1 MFWCNLLRWL
11 VTLLLFIN
19 IYSKKTSMCF
29 AIFDCLGGRNK
40 SQMIIWYFAQ
50 LIIMFDII
58 QSSGRTFPNSYC
70 ILYFHQLIS
79 LSFSFSI
86 LHLNFLS
93 LKLTATGDKPFHLL
107 AMEQNLEHDNSM
119 QKNFSERVA
128 NVHREKSNKCSLCDY
143 ASSNA
148 GHLRTHVIMHPLGQV
163 IWGHIWKCTQGK
175 RQTNAHELGAGADC
189 LKWVISVI
197 MMVMMIKI
205 KIVMIMMTT
214 IMMILDSMKP

>member
-1 MFWCNLLRWL
+1 
-11 VTLLLFIN
+11 
-19 IYSKKTSMCF
+19 MCF

-93 LKLTATGDKPFHLL
+93 LKLTATGDKLFLV
-107 AMEQNLEHDNSM
+107 AMEQNLEHDDS
-119 QKNFSERVA
+119 
-128 NVHREKSNKCSLCDY
+128 REKSNKYNLCEY
-143 ASSNA
+143 ASSQANDLST
-148 GHLRTHVIMHPLGQV
+148 HLKTQNEEKLN
-163 IWGHIWKCTQGK
+163 KCNRVLMQ
-175 RQTNAHELGAGADC
+175 A
-189 LKWVISVI
+189 I
-197 MMVMMIKI
+197 
-205 KIVMIMMTT
+205 
-214 IMMILDSMKP
+214 

>member
-1 MFWCNLLRWL
+1 
-11 VTLLLFIN
+11 
-19 IYSKKTSMCF
+19 MCF

-93 LKLTATGDKPFHLL
+93 LKLTATGDKLFLV
-107 AMEQNLEHDNSM
+107 AMEQNLEHDDSM
-119 QKNFSERVA
+119 QKNFIESVA
-128 NVHREKSNKCSLCDY
+128 NEQREKSNKYNLCEY
-143 ASSNA
+143 ASSQAND
-148 GHLRTHVIMHPLGQV
+148 LRTHLKTQNEEKLN
-163 IWGHIWKCTQGK
+163 KCNRVLMQ
-175 RQTNAHELGAGADC
+175 A
-189 LKWVISVI
+189 I
-197 MMVMMIKI
+197 
-205 KIVMIMMTT
+205 
-214 IMMILDSMKP
+214 